1 MLHEVDTYF
10 NSSFDSDELGPL
22 QFWKTQSSSNKLPK
36 LSLIARGIY
45 CIPATQNR
53 SERVFSGAGH
63 IVTDLRTSL
72 DPENVDELILLR
84 FYHKMKLEDK
94 CAQDSEDSE
103 EAEDE

>member
-1 MLHEVDTYF
+1 M
-10 NSSFDSDELGPL
+10 
-22 QFWKTQSSSNKLPK
+22 
-36 LSLIARGIY
+36 
-45 CIPATQNR
+45 
-53 SERVFSGAGH
+53 
-63 IVTDLRTSL
+63 TDLRTSL